1 MLYTLGIVFV
11 WFVLAFVLGTVVG
24 WFVHRVVRRSS
35 APHSPKASAPLNEA
49 SGDAAKSS
57 ASMQALRAELK
68 ELKSRVVALEP
79 VEFERDRLR
88 RELAELRA
96 IRASELQ
103 VAVSK
108 PIQTPP
114 PPDDVSALRNER
126 NQLRALLGRHEA
138 TIGIQAATID
148 RLQSHVDS
156 ESQAAPRP
164 PDLEIGR
171 SMLGT
176 AIQLDDLTVVVGI
189 DTAIAGLC
197 HQHEI
202 TTWWGLANT
211 DVRVLR
217 SMLEAA
223 ALSVEQHDPSS
234 WPQQAR
240 LLAHGSWQQFVNLTS
255 RLPRLD

>member
-11 WFVLAFVLGTVVG
+11 WFVLAFVLGALVG
-24 WFVHRVVRRSS
+24 WFMHRVVRRSS
-35 APHSPKASAPLNEA
+35 ANRSPKASAPLNDA
-49 SGDAAKSS
+49 SGDTAESS
-57 ASMQALRAELK
+57 VNMRALRAELK

-96 IRASELQ
+96 IRASELKI
-103 VAVSK
+103 AVSK
-108 PIQTPP
+108 PIRTPP
-114 PPDDVSALRNER
+114 PPDDVSALRDER

-156 ESQAAPRP
+156 ASQGAPRP
-164 PDLEIGR
+164 PDVEIGR

-189 DTAIAGLC
+189 DTEIADLC
-197 HQHEI
+197 RQHEI

-223 ALSVEQHDPSS
+223 GHSAEQHDPSS

-240 LLAHGSWQQFVNLTS
+240 LLAHGSWQQFVNLTN
-255 RLPRLD
+255 RLPRFS

>member
-11 WFVLAFVLGTVVG
+11 WFVLAFVLGAVVG

-35 APHSPKASAPLNEA
+35 APRSPKASPPRNEV
-49 SGDAAKSS
+49 SGELAESS
-57 ASMQALRAELK
+57 ASTQALRGELK

-88 RELAELRA
+88 RELAELRT
-96 IRASELQ
+96 IRASELKI
-103 VAVSK
+103 AVGK

-114 PPDDVSALRNER
+114 PPDDVSDLRNER
-126 NQLRALLGRHEA
+126 DQLRVLLGRHEA

-176 AIQLDDLTVVVGI
+176 AIQRDDLTVVVGI
-189 DTAIAGLC
+189 DTDIAALC

-211 DVRVLR
+211 DVRVLHR
-217 SMLEAA
+217 MLEEAGRSA
-223 ALSVEQHDPSS
+223 NQYDPSS

-240 LLAHGSWQQFVNLTS
+240 LLAHGSWQQFVNLTN
-255 RLPRLD
+255 RLPRLN

>member
-11 WFVLAFVLGTVVG
+11 WFVLAFVLGAVVG
-24 WFVHRVVRRSS
+24 WFVHRVVRRSPAS
-35 APHSPKASAPLNEA
+35 LSPQVSPARNEA
-49 SGDAAKSS
+49 GGDTAESS

-96 IRASELQ
+96 IRASELKI
-103 VAVSK
+103 AVSK
-108 PIQTPP
+108 PIRTPP
-114 PPDDVSALRNER
+114 PPDDVSALRDER

-156 ESQAAPRP
+156 ASQGAPRP
-164 PDLEIGR
+164 PDVEIGR

-189 DTAIAGLC
+189 DTEIADLC
-197 HQHEI
+197 RQHEI

-223 ALSVEQHDPSS
+223 GHSAEQHDPSS

-240 LLAHGSWQQFVNLTS
+240 LLAHGSWQQFVNLTN
-255 RLPRLD
+255 RLPRFS

>member
-11 WFVLAFVLGTVVG
+11 WFVLAFVLGAVVG

-35 APHSPKASAPLNEA
+35 GPRSPQASPPFNGA
-49 SGDAAKSS
+49 SGDAIDSS
-57 ASMQALRAELK
+57 ATMQALRAELK

-96 IRASELQ
+96 IRASELKI
-103 VAVSK
+103 AVST

-156 ESQAAPRP
+156 ESQDAPRP
-164 PDLEIGR
+164 PDIEIGR
-171 SMLGT
+171 AMLGT
-176 AIQLDDLTVVVGI
+176 AIELDDLTVVVGI
-189 DTAIAGLC
+189 DTDIADLC
-197 HQHEI
+197 RQHEI

-217 SMLEAA
+217 SMLESAGH
-223 ALSVEQHDPSS
+223 SVEQHDPSS

-240 LLAHGSWQQFVNLTS
+240 LLAHGSWQQFVNLTN
-255 RLPRLD
+255 RLPRLN

>member
-96 IRASELQ
+96 IRASELKI
-103 VAVSK
+103 AVSK

-114 PPDDVSALRNER
+114 PPDDVSTLRNER
-126 NQLRALLGRHEA
+126 DQLRALLGRHEA

-189 DTAIAGLC
+189 DTDIAALC

-223 ALSVEQHDPSS
+223 GRSATQYDPSS

-240 LLAHGSWQQFVNLTS
+240 LLAHGSWQQFVNLTN
-255 RLPRLD
+255 RLPRLR

>member
-11 WFVLAFVLGTVVG
+11 WFVLAFVLGAIVG

-35 APHSPKASAPLNEA
+35 DPRSPKASAPRKEA
-49 SGDAAKSS
+49 SDESATSS

-96 IRASELQ
+96 IRASELK

-126 NQLRALLGRHEA
+126 DQLRSLLGRREA

-164 PDLEIGR
+164 PDVEIGR
-171 SMLGT
+171 AMIGR
-176 AIQLDDLTVVVGI
+176 AIELDDLTVVVGI
-189 DTAIAGLC
+189 DAGIAALC

-217 SMLEAA
+217 GMLEAA
-223 ALSVEQHDPSS
+223 GHSVKQYDPIS

-240 LLAHGSWQQFVNLTS
+240 LLAHGSWEQFVNLTN
-255 RLPRLD
+255 RLPRVR